1 MSAEALRAFTTEKIN
16 KEAAFFVD
24 DLATAIEAPLDRLRY
39 TQGFLAGLRRALE
52 LQQDAYKGL
61 GSYG

>member
-1 MSAEALRAFTTEKIN
+1 MSAEALRAFTAEKVN

-24 DLATAIEAPLDRLRY
+24 DLTTAIEAPLDRLRY

-52 LQQDAYKGL
+52 LQQDAYMGM
-61 GSYG
+61 GM